1 MIVIIIFNL
10 YFSTFYNVIEYAT
23 NLDEKL
29 PFITLNNDLN
39 INIRDIQDIISAN
52 EQDFIVLNN
61 DIFLDTKQYYISI
74 AIFSELTM
82 FNMELI
88 DDNNLEN
95 KTREEYP
102 QSIQEY
108 SSYIGSLF
116 KNIAEIIQNY
126 NKYKND
132 IDLIVVDYL
141 NEDVDYAFTNDFQI
155 LYDDLNTTLSDI
167 RSFLDIYQDY
177 DFNLLKS
184 DYAINPDFLIIII
197 SIYAEF
203 IQIYTLNN
211 DDYIMKINSFV
222 SIIALLKQ
230 HFYFYENDIY
240 DAINDNSN
248 NNLTSD

>member
-1 MIVIIIFNL
+1 
-10 YFSTFYNVIEYAT
+10 
-23 NLDEKL
+23 
-29 PFITLNNDLN
+29 
-39 INIRDIQDIISAN
+39 
-52 EQDFIVLNN
+52 
-61 DIFLDTKQYYISI
+61 
-74 AIFSELTM
+74 M

-222 SIIALLKQ
+222 SIITLLKQ